1 MIGNALGRVGLHRI
15 DLVCF
20 GLRQAE
26 LDEVGLGWVE
36 LDQVGLKWAELEC
49 MEIFGLSCN
58 ALG

>member
-1 MIGNALGRVGLHRI
+1 M
-15 DLVCF
+15 
-20 GLRQAE
+20 RQAE

-49 MEIFGLSCN
+49 MDIFGLSCN